1 MQLRLLNALGRLAFV
16 IALPVYSLIQPA
28 DVVAEDNT
36 GSCEFILTVRNP
48 ALQEKVL
55 DEIQRATGDE
65 PTVSDIDL
73 PGMLVE
79 VDSQVTNKEDCAGR
93 RESICAELREQ
104 EREDRRDGKRIV
116 RSFSRYC
123 DHNGTL
129 QASLTPNDPAINLQW
144 ALTRLNMSSVWNTT
158 TGSNNVIVAVID
170 TGVNYNH
177 ADLAANMWINPDE
190 VAGNGIDDDLNG
202 VVDDVYGYNAITG
215 TGISLDDNGHGSHCA
230 GVIGAKGNNG
240 TGIAGLNW
248 NIKIISIKFLSST
261 GSGSLWNAVKGLN
274 YVTNLKKR
282 GIDIV
287 LTSNSWGGGGFY
299 QTLYDAIAATQ
310 NEGMLFVAA
319 AGNDSQ
325 NLDSTPSYPA
335 SYNLDNIVSVA
346 AISSLGTRASFSNYG
361 ATTVD
366 IAAPGVEIY
375 STWYTSGYQ
384 YSSGTS
390 MAAPQVSGALA
401 LWKAYKPALTW
412 QQLKTVLYSSA
423 STNPQ
428 LTSTIIGGRELSVL
442 SGLSYLA
449 ENPSPDPQP
458 GVLPTATPTRTATPT
473 ITPTATMTPTR
484 TPTPTP
490 TTPPGFWSVNIV
502 DDRGAALP
510 DVAIKVSSWNGAQSY
525 ASTASDGSARFS
537 LVGGNHSVNLS
548 RSGYTFTYSTS
559 LAINGDRTSQFI
571 GKTQLYTVSG
581 VVISRLT
588 GLPVSGAAVGFY
600 LGGGVAGGIVTG
612 SSGSFS
618 FKAPLG
624 ARYGLRVAPSNHYLT
639 MTQGIVTGNTER
651 ILSVTPQ

>member
-1 MQLRLLNALGRLAFV
+1 MQLMLRSTLWRLALAAAIPV
-16 IALPVYSLIQPA
+16 CLTLPMAAVEAQ
-28 DVVAEDNT
+28 DNEGT
-36 GSCEFILTVRNP
+36 CEFILTVRNP
-48 ALQEKVL
+48 ALQEKAL
-55 DEIQRATGDE
+55 DEIKRATGEE
-65 PTVSDIDL
+65 PAVNDIDL

-79 VDSQVTNKEDCAGR
+79 VDSQVKDQRDCGTR
-93 RESICAELREQ
+93 QESICSELREQ
-104 EREDRRDGKRIV
+104 EREDRRNGDKIV

-129 QASLTPNDPAINLQW
+129 KASLTPNDPAINLQW
-144 ALTRLNMSSVWNTT
+144 ALSRLNMSSVWNTT
-158 TGSNNVIVAVID
+158 VGSNNVVVAVID

-177 ADLAANMWINPDE
+177 PDLAPNMWINPDE
-190 VAGNGIDDDLNG
+190 IAGNGIDDDLNG

-230 GVIGAKGNNG
+230 GVIGAKGNNS

-274 YVTNLKKR
+274 YVTNLKRR
-282 GIDIV
+282 GINV
-287 LTSNSWGGGGFY
+287 ALTSNSWGGGGFY

-319 AGNDSQ
+319 AGNDAQ
-325 NLDSTPSYPA
+325 NLDATPSYPA
-335 SYNLDNIVSVA
+335 SYNLENIISVA
-346 AISSLGTRASFSNYG
+346 AINSSGTRASFSNYG

-366 IAAPGVEIY
+366 LAAPGVDIY
-375 STWYTSGYQ
+375 STWYTTGYQ

-428 LTSTIIGGRELSVL
+428 LTSTIIGGRELNIL
-442 SGLSYLA
+442 SGLGYLA

-473 ITPTATMTPTR
+473 VTPTPTR
-484 TPTPTP
+484 TPTQTPTP
-490 TTPPGFWSVNIV
+490 TPTIPAGVWSVNIV
-502 DDRGAALP
+502 DDKGTALP
-510 DVAIKVSSWNGAQSY
+510 DVAIKVSSWDGTQSF
-525 ASTASDGSARFS
+525 ASTASDGRAKFNLIGGSHTIS
-537 LVGGNHSVNLS
+537 LG
-548 RSGYTFTYSTS
+548 RPGYTFTYSS
-559 LAINGDRTSQFI
+559 ALAISGDKSSQFI
-571 GKTQLYTVSG
+571 GKTQLYNITG
-581 VVISRLT
+581 FVINRLT
-588 GLPVSGAAVGFY
+588 GLPVSGAAVSFY
-600 LGGGVAGGIVTG
+600 LGGNVAGGIVTG
-612 SSGSFS
+612 STGSFS

-624 ARYGLRVAPSNHYLT
+624 SRYTLRVEPTNHYLT
-639 MTQGIVTGNTER
+639 MAQGTVIGNAER
-651 ILSVTPQ
+651 LLSVVPQ

>member
-1 MQLRLLNALGRLAFV
+1 MQRRIWNALGALAFV
-16 IALPVYSLIQPA
+16 IALPVYLSIQPA
-28 DVVAEDNT
+28 DVVADDNT

-55 DEIQRATGDE
+55 DEIERATGDE
-65 PTVSDIDL
+65 PSVSDIDL

-79 VDSQVTNKEDCAGR
+79 VDSQVTNKEDCASR

-177 ADLAANMWINPDE
+177 ADLATNMWINPDE

-202 VVDDVYGYNAITG
+202 VVDDIYGYNAITG

-537 LVGGNHSVNLS
+537 LVGGNHTVNLS
-548 RSGYTFTYSTS
+548 RSGYTFTYSPS

>member
-1 MQLRLLNALGRLAFV
+1 MQRRIWNALGTLAFV
-16 IALPVYSLIQPA
+16 IALPVYLSIQPA
-28 DVVAEDNT
+28 DVVADDNT

-55 DEIQRATGDE
+55 DEIERATGDE
-65 PTVSDIDL
+65 PSVSDIDL

-79 VDSQVTNKEDCAGR
+79 VDSQVTNKEDCASR

-158 TGSNNVIVAVID
+158 TGSSNVIVAVID

-202 VVDDVYGYNAITG
+202 VVDDIYGYNAITG

-346 AISSLGTRASFSNYG
+346 AISSSGARASFSNYG

-548 RSGYTFTYSTS
+548 LSGYTFTYSTS

>member
-1 MQLRLLNALGRLAFV
+1 MRCRMWIALGRVALALA
-16 IALPVYSLIQPA
+16 IPVYSLTQFAEAI
-28 DVVAEDNT
+28 AEDNS
-36 GSCEFILTVRNP
+36 GSCEFILTVKNP

-55 DEIQRATGDE
+55 DEIERATGDE

-79 VDSQVTNKEDCAGR
+79 VDSNVSNQKDCESR

-129 QASLTPNDPAINLQW
+129 SASLTPNDPAVNLQW

-158 TGSNNVIVAVID
+158 TGSNNVVVAVID

-177 ADLAANMWINPDE
+177 TDLASNMWINPDE

-230 GVIGAKGNNG
+230 GVIGAKGNNS

-248 NIKIISIKFLSST
+248 NVKLISIKFLSST
-261 GSGSLWNAVKGLN
+261 GSGSLWNAVKGLT

-282 GIDIV
+282 GINIV

-319 AGNDSQ
+319 AGNDAQ

-346 AISSLGTRASFSNYG
+346 AISSLGVKASFSNYG

-375 STWYTSGYQ
+375 STWYTAGYQ

-423 STNPQ
+423 STNSQ
-428 LTSTIIGGRELSVL
+428 LTSTIIGGRELNIL
-442 SGLSYLA
+442 SGLGYLA

-490 TTPPGFWSVNIV
+490 TIPPGIWSVNIV
-502 DDRGAALP
+502 DDQGAALP
-510 DVAIKVSSWNGAQSY
+510 DVAIKVSSWNGTQSY
-525 ASTASDGSARFS
+525 ASTASDGGAKFS
-537 LVGGNHSVNLS
+537 LVGGSHTVALS
-548 RSGYTFTYSTS
+548 RSGYTFTYSTA
-559 LAINGDRTSQFI
+559 LAINGDRTTQVI

-581 VVISRLT
+581 VVINRLT

-600 LGGGVAGGIVTG
+600 LSGSVAGGIVTG
-612 SSGSFS
+612 STGSFS

-624 ARYGLRVAPSNHYLT
+624 ARYGLRVAPTNHYLT
-639 MTQGIVTGNTER
+639 MAQGMVTGNTER
-651 ILSVTPQ
+651 ILSVIPQ